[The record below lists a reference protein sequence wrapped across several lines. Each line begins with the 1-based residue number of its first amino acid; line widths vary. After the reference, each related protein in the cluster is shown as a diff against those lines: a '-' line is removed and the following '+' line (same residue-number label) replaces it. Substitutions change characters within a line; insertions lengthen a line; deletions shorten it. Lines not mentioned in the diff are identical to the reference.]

1 MSIMR
6 RGHPFLAV
14 RRCRRRRYLA
24 DWQPVYAYDFEGMR
38 YDLGDKLGFL
48 K

>member
-1 MSIMR
+1 MR
-6 RGHPFLAV
+6 WVHPFLAA

-24 DWQPVYAYDFEGMR
+24 HWQPVHAYDFEGTH

>member
-1 MSIMR
+1 MR
-6 RGHPFLAV
+6 WVHPFLVV

-24 DWQPVYAYDFEGMR
+24 DWQPVHAYDFEGTR
-38 YDLGDKLGFL
+38 YGLGDKLGFL